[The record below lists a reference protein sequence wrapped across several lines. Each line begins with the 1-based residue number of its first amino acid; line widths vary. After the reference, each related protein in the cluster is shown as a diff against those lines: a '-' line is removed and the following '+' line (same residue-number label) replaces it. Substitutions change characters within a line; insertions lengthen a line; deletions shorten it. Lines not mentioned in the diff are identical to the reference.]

1 MEQKVKKFLNER
13 KQQGLLRSLTVVS
26 SRDKGRICI
35 DEKEYIDLSSN
46 DYLGLSQHPEIIKK
60 AREAA
65 LLGSGTAASRLMTG
79 STFLHNELEERI
91 AEFKGKPSALIFNS
105 GYQANVGIISAL
117 LGKGDVVFSDRLN
130 HASIVDG
137 IRLSSAKLFRFKHN
151 NATHLKELLE
161 RERHNYSNAF
171 IITETVFSMDG
182 DISPLKDIV
191 LLKEKYDCMVMVDE
205 AHATGIFG
213 PNGSGIAQKEGVTDK
228 IDIIMG
234 TFSKALGSFGAYA
247 AMSKEL
253 KIYLINTC
261 RSFIYSTAL
270 PPAVIAAN
278 IAAIDVVKN
287 EPYRGEALLANAD
300 HLRKRLTEEG
310 FNVKGNSQIIPVMI
324 GSNEDAVSIC
334 ELLKRKGYWTLA
346 VRPPTVPKGEARLR
360 LSVCFHHDKKVIDR
374 FIEDIG
380 SPHAR
385 G

>member
-79 STFLHNELEERI
+79 STFLHNKLEERI

>member
-1 MEQKVKKFLNER
+1 MEQKVKNFLKER

-374 FIEDIG
+374 FIKEIG
-380 SPHAR
+380 SPHSR